1 MIGFTPKCLKYHTC
15 TFPQEVEKHLLVK
28 YDFFVSGMSK
38 YAKTKGSTLEAQGPE
53 VYHETGLLLGMGK
66 LNDFSSYSYVTGVV
80 HYFCA
85 THMDSC

>member
-1 MIGFTPKCLKYHTC
+1 MP
-15 TFPQEVEKHLLVK
+15 EVSHLHIPTGSGKHLLVK